1 MAKTAVVYRTKYGS
15 TKKYADWIAEAVG
28 ADLLDAAKIRIG
40 DLLGYDTI
48 IYGGGLYAGGI
59 LGFSLIKKNY
69 EKLSGK
75 NLIVFAVGATL
86 KKEDAAKE
94 VKEINLPEEMR
105 SIPFFLL
112 RGGLNYKKMNV
123 IDRVLMFLR
132 VNSIKKKDPGTL
144 DNDSKGVL
152 ATYGKVVD
160 FTSKKAIEPIVS
172 LIKSG
177 LTF

>member
-1 MAKTAVVYRTKYGS
+1 
-15 TKKYADWIAEAVG
+15 
-28 ADLLDAAKIRIG
+28 
-40 DLLGYDTI
+40 
-48 IYGGGLYAGGI
+48 
-59 LGFSLIKKNY
+59 
-69 EKLSGK
+69 
-75 NLIVFAVGATL
+75 VFAVGATL

-105 SIPFFLL
+105 GIPFFLL
-112 RGGLNYKKMNV
+112 RGGLNYKKMSV